1 MNIKIEKDI
10 PIPRTKWETIR
21 DYKWNHIAIIAK
33 LNKGESIIVKNRTRE
48 TVRIWA
54 WLATRSLGFK
64 SLKDL
69 KDMYLVKTID
79 KKNQRVWKLK

>member
-33 LNKGESIIVKNRTRE
+33 LNKGESMNSVKFRHLVSKVIIQGNASDNIVKEILEWMKE
-48 TVRIWA
+48 TKPQVVHKEA
-54 WLATRSLGFK
+54 K
-64 SLKDL
+64 
-69 KDMYLVKTID
+69 
-79 KKNQRVWKLK
+79 